1 MKGTTKKNFGKSGRS
16 GAVLTLAGLFIM
28 TMALVFGFAACETEE
43 EAKATKFEGT
53 WTQTYYSDASASV
66 CVFEKDVVKFYILG
80 SDYLDGDVANYRGTF
95 EFTDTTL
102 TLNFTEGK
110 WGADEYYDLISTVV
124 MTFTYVLEGDTVT
137 LTATGSTSSLYA
149 GTYVRRIPNAD

>member
-53 WTQTYYSDASASV
+53 WTGTSVLGDEYASV
-66 CVFEKDVVKFYILG
+66 CVFEKDVVKYYVFG
-80 SDYLDGDVANYRGTF
+80 SDYLDGDVADYRGTF

-102 TLNFTEGK
+102 TFNFTEYGLVDK
-110 WGADEYYDLISTVV
+110 YYGMSSTVV
-124 MTFTYVLEGDTVT
+124 QTFTYVLEGDTVT
-137 LTATGSTSSLYA
+137 LTATGSTPAAYG
-149 GTYVRRIPNAD
+149 GTFERRIPNAD